1 MSTTIL
7 ESPVLMSMT
16 DEIRALNDA
25 HIINTYGA
33 RKVALARG
41 EGMRL
46 WDVEGR
52 EYLDFFAGIA
62 VCNLGHC
69 HPGVTEAICNQ
80 ARKLVHVS
88 NLYYIEPQTL
98 LAAALSR
105 HCFAEKWFFCNG
117 GAEANEA
124 AIKLARRYWHKQ
136 GTPKPHFI
144 TAQAS
149 FHGRTLATVT
159 ATGQPKYHEGFA
171 PLPQGFSYV
180 PFGDLA
186 ALEAAITPET
196 GAILLEPIQGEG
208 GVRTP
213 PEGYWPAVRKLCDDR
228 GILLIL
234 DEVQTGLGR
243 TGTLFAHQ
251 GYGITPDI
259 MTLAKGLGNGLPI
272 GAMGCTDRV
281 SVGFE
286 PGSHACTF
294 GGNPLSAAAAVAT
307 ISALTAPGFLEG
319 VGEKIA
325 YLFDRLKE
333 VAAGCPSVI
342 EVRGKGLMAGI
353 EFNQPV
359 APLVGNLIEAG
370 IICGPAGPNVLRF
383 LPPLIVEK
391 EHIDRMIA
399 ILKTCLGELQW

>member
-1 MSTTIL
+1 MPTVTV
-7 ESPVLMSMT
+7 ESPVDMTLT
-16 DEIRALNDA
+16 DEIKTLNDA

-33 RKVALARG
+33 RKVALTRG
-41 EGMRL
+41 EGVRL
-46 WDVEGR
+46 WDAEGK

-69 HPGVTEAICNQ
+69 HPEVTQAICDQ
-80 ARKLVHVS
+80 AKKLVHVS
-88 NLYYIEPQTL
+88 NLYYIEAQTL
-98 LAAALSR
+98 LAAALCKHS
-105 HCFAEKWFFCNG
+105 FADKWFFCNG

-136 GTPKPHFI
+136 GTPRPHI
-144 TAQAS
+144 VTAQQS

-159 ATGQPKYHEGFA
+159 ATGQPKYHDGFA
-171 PLPQGFSYV
+171 PMMSGFSYV
-180 PFGDLA
+180 PYGDLA

-196 GAILLEPIQGEG
+196 GAVLMEPIQGEG

-213 PEGYWPAVRKLCDDR
+213 DGSFWKQVRQLCDDKNV
-228 GILLIL
+228 LLIL

-259 MTLAKGLGNGLPI
+259 MTLAKGLGNGVPI
-272 GAMGCTDRV
+272 GAMGCTDAV
-281 SVGFE
+281 ATGFE

-307 ISALTAPGFLEG
+307 LRALTAPGFLDKAAETG
-319 VGEKIA
+319 A
-325 YLFDRLKE
+325 YLFERLGE
-333 VAAGCPSVI
+333 VAASCDSIV
-342 EVRGKGLMAGI
+342 EVRGKGLMVGI

-359 APLVGNLIEAG
+359 APLIANLIEAG

-383 LPPLIVEK
+383 LPPLIIEK
-391 EHIDRMIA
+391 VHIDRMVSL
-399 ILKTCLGELQW
+399 LKACLGELKW

>member
-1 MSTTIL
+1 MESTIA
-7 ESPVLMSMT
+7 ESPVHMTLT
-16 DEIRALNDA
+16 DEIKALNDA
-25 HIINTYGA
+25 HIINTYGP
-33 RKVALARG
+33 RNIALSRG

-46 WDVEGR
+46 WDVEGK

-69 HPGVTEAICNQ
+69 HPEVTKAIIDQ
-80 ARKLVHVS
+80 AKKLVHVS

-98 LAAALSR
+98 LAAALCKHS
-105 HCFAEKWFFCNG
+105 FAEKWFFCNG

-136 GTPKPHFI
+136 GTPKPHVV
-144 TAQAS
+144 TAEAS

-159 ATGQPKYHEGFA
+159 ATGQPKYHAGFE
-171 PLPQGFSYV
+171 PMMPGFSYV
-180 PFGDLA
+180 PFGDLD

-196 GAILLEPIQGEG
+196 GAVLLEPIQGEG

-213 PEGYWPAVRKLCDDR
+213 PEGFWPAVRKLCDDKQV
-228 GILLIL
+228 LLIL

-272 GAMGCTDRV
+272 GAMGCTDAV
-281 SVGFE
+281 SMGFE

-294 GGNPLSAAAAVAT
+294 GGNPLSTAAAVAT
-307 ISALTAPGFLEG
+307 VRCLTESGFLEDTG
-319 VGEKIA
+319 RKGK
-325 YLFDRLKE
+325 YLHAELSK
-333 VAAGCPSVI
+333 VAADCTAAV
-342 EVRGKGLMAGI
+342 EVRGKGLMAGV
-353 EFNQPV
+353 EFDRPV
-359 APLVGNLIEAG
+359 GPLVSALIESG

-383 LPPLIVEK
+383 LPPLIVER

-399 ILKTCLGELQW
+399 LLRACLGELKW